1 MRILLTGIT
10 GYLGSHL
17 AHALLN
23 NGNEIIGLKRT
34 SSSLQRIDSILPKL
48 ALHDVE
54 AEDLTVWF
62 RQLGKVDAVIHTATS
77 YGRKGESTNEIQ
89 QANLVFPLELLNAA
103 IEAGVDLFIN
113 TDTVLDKFL
122 NPYAL
127 SKGQFAE
134 WGKYFAQQQKIHFI
148 NIKLEHFYGP
158 NDDPTK
164 FTAHVINSCLN
175 NVPELNLTLGEQQR
189 DFIYIDDV
197 VSAYLVLL
205 KKHTLFE
212 EQFIELDLGSGI
224 AITIKQFVETV
235 HTNTQSTTRLNFGAL
250 SYRAGE
256 AMYSKATT
264 DQLESLGW
272 QCQHDLNAGINLI
285 IEQQRNSL

>member
-23 NGNEIIGLKRT
+23 NGHEVIGLKRT

-54 AEDLTVWF
+54 SVNLSIWF
-62 RQLGKVDAVIHTATS
+62 KQLGKVDAVIHTATS
-77 YGRKGESTNEIQ
+77 YGRKGESFSEIL
-89 QANLVFPLELLNAA
+89 QANLVFPLKLLNAA
-103 IEAGVDLFIN
+103 IEASVALFIN

-134 WGKYFAQQQKIHFI
+134 WGKYFAEQQEIHFI

-158 NDDPTK
+158 KDDPTK

-175 NVPELNLTLGEQQR
+175 NVAELNLTQGEQQR
-189 DFIYIDDV
+189 DFIYIDDA

-205 KKHTLFE
+205 NKHTMFK

-235 HTNTQSTTRLNFGAL
+235 HKLTQSTTLLNFGAL

-264 DQLESLGW
+264 EHLESLGW
-272 QCQHDLNAGINLI
+272 QCQQDLNAGINLI